1 MSAVTPQIELVV
13 TKLWPPVLRPVL
25 VPRERPL
32 SILRSGE
39 GCTLT
44 LVDAPAGSG
53 KTTALAQ
60 WLAADA
66 DTLSACWFSV
76 DPSDNDPTRFWTYAI
91 MAVRGAI
98 PGFGEASLA
107 ALRGG
112 AEVATFVL
120 PPAINE
126 LAAADSRLAL
136 VIDDYHLIRNPAIH
150 RQVEQLLDHLPDGVQ
165 VVISTRVD
173 PPLPLSRW
181 RGRGQLAELRAAD
194 LRFSDTEASALL
206 ERMQLSVGADDVERL
221 VERTEGWAAGLSLA
235 GLSMSGRADTSG
247 FVQEFAGTDRHVLDY
262 LGAEVLAGLEPEAQH
277 FLVQSSVL
285 QRLSGPLCDAVM
297 ERRGSGRLLQQLE
310 RSNAFVVPLGGTR
323 EWYRLH
329 HLFGEVLQ
337 SELRSEHPGLVP
349 LLHRRASRW
358 FAEEGMTFEAIE
370 HAVEACDAALV
381 AELLTP
387 VSLLYLGD
395 GQADTVRSWLKRL
408 GEESVA
414 GDARLC
420 LVAGARQIVLGDD
433 PAMTRWLDRAEDL
446 SYAGP
451 LAGGPASIEAGVA
464 TIRGI
469 VTSGRL
475 SEHLGAARR
484 AVELE
489 RDDPT
494 IWQPLAAGGLAS
506 ALYWTGDPEEARP
519 CLEIAARSPLP
530 LLAAAAYGYLGMIA
544 ADDGD
549 APAADHYA
557 AEGERLGEEHK
568 LLVSPP
574 YGRVLLARGRT
585 HLLRGALAAGI
596 SSLEAAISVLRPG
609 PYPLELA
616 DALLWLAQARQ
627 LAGSPDTARA
637 ARGEAQLLLEGF
649 PELGILAE
657 RWEATARRLAGEQSD
672 AVSVLPVALDE
683 LSARERDVLQL
694 LATALS
700 EAEIGQELFISYH
713 TVHSHVRTIYRKLGT
728 SSRAQ
733 TVERARTTGLL
744 PAPLA
749 RRADGAGAGA
759 PAPAAEATR
768 PPSP

>member
-1 MSAVTPQIELVV
+1 VTELVV

-53 KTTALAQ
+53 KTTALSQ

-66 DTLSACWFSV
+66 ERLSACWFSV

-91 MAVRGAI
+91 MAVREAI
-98 PGFGEASLA
+98 PGFGDASLA

-126 LAAADSRLAL
+126 LATADPHLAL
-136 VIDDYHLIRNPAIH
+136 VIDDYHLIRNHAIH
-150 RQVEQLLDHLPDGVQ
+150 RQVEQLLDHLPGGVQ
-165 VVISTRVD
+165 VVISTRAD

-194 LRFSDTEASALL
+194 LRFSETEASALL
-206 ERMQLSVGADDVERL
+206 ERMQLVVSPDDVERL

-235 GLSMSGRADTSG
+235 GLSMSGRDDTSA

-262 LGAEVLAGLEPEAQH
+262 LGSEVLAGLAPEAQR
-277 FLVQSSVL
+277 FLVQASVL
-285 QRLSGPLCDAVM
+285 QRLSGPLCDAVL
-297 ERRGSGRLLQQLE
+297 ERRGSGRLLEELE
-310 RSNAFVVPLGGTR
+310 HSNAFVVPLGGTR

-337 SELRSEHPGLVP
+337 SELRHEHAGLVAV
-349 LLHRRASRW
+349 LHRRASRW

-370 HAVEACDAALV
+370 HAVQAGDAPLV
-381 AELLTP
+381 ADLLNP
-387 VSLLYLGD
+387 VSLGYLGG
-395 GQADTVRSWLKRL
+395 GQVETVRAWLDRL

-414 GDARLC
+414 TDARLC
-420 LVAGARQIVLGDD
+420 LVAGAGQIVVGDD
-433 PAMTRWLDRAEDL
+433 PAMTRWLDRAEEL
-446 SYAGP
+446 SYDGSLP
-451 LAGGPASIEAGVA
+451 GGPASIEAGVA
-464 TIRGI
+464 TVRGV

-475 SEHLGAARR
+475 SEHLEAARR

-489 RDDPT
+489 RADPT
-494 IWQPLAAGGLAS
+494 VWRHLACGGLAS
-506 ALYWTGDPEEARP
+506 ALYWTGARADARP
-519 CLEIAARSPLP
+519 YIDVAARSPIP
-530 LLAAAAYGYLGMIA
+530 LLASTAHGLLGMMA
-544 ADDGD
+544 ADDAD
-549 APAADHYA
+549 VAAADHCA
-557 AEGERLGEEHK
+557 TEGERLGEEHK
-568 LLVSPP
+568 LLTNPP

-585 HLLRGALAAGI
+585 HGLRGALAASI
-596 SSLEAAISVLRPG
+596 SSLEAAVFVLRCA
-609 PYPLELA
+609 PYPLERA
-616 DALLWLAQARQ
+616 DALLWLAQARH
-627 LAGSPDTARA
+627 LAGSPDSARA
-637 ARGEAQLLLEGF
+637 ALGEARLVLEDL

-657 RWEATARRLAGEQSD
+657 RWEANERRLAGEQP
-672 AVSVLPVALDE
+672 AVASAAPVAVDE
-683 LSARERDVLQL
+683 LSARELEVLRML
-694 LATALS
+694 PTALS

-728 SSRAQ
+728 TSRAQ
-733 TVERARTTGLL
+733 AVERARATGLL
-744 PAPLA
+744 PAPLGPSG
-749 RRADGAGAGA
+749 DGAGG
-759 PAPAAEATR
+759 
-768 PPSP
+768 

>member
-1 MSAVTPQIELVV
+1 M
-13 TKLWPPVLRPVL
+13 LRPVL

-32 SILRSGE
+32 AILRSGE

-60 WLAADA
+60 WLAAEA
-66 DTLSACWFSV
+66 DRVSACWFSV
-76 DPSDNDPTRFWTYAI
+76 DPSDNDPVRFWTYAI
-91 MAVRGAI
+91 TAVREGI
-98 PGFGEASLA
+98 PGFGDASLA

-112 AEVATFVL
+112 ADVATFVL

-126 LAAADSRLAL
+126 LVAADTRLAL

-150 RQVEQLLDHLPDGVQ
+150 WQVEQLLDHLPDGVQ
-165 VVISTRVD
+165 VVISTRAD

-194 LRFSDTEASALL
+194 LRFSDAEASALL
-206 ERMQLSVGADDVERL
+206 ERMQLDVHADDVERL

-235 GLSMSGRADTSG
+235 GLSMSGRNDTSG
-247 FVQEFAGTDRHVLDY
+247 FVRDFAGTDRHVLDY
-262 LGAEVLAGLEPEAQH
+262 LGSEVLAGLASDAQR

-297 ERRGSGRLLQQLE
+297 ERRGSARLLADLE
-310 RSNAFVVPLGGTR
+310 RSNAFVVPLGGAR
-323 EWYRLH
+323 HWYRLH

-337 SELRSEHPGLVP
+337 SELRTEHAGLVP

-370 HAVEACDAALV
+370 HAVAAGDAGLV
-381 AELLTP
+381 ADLLSP
-387 VSLLYLGD
+387 VSLAYLGG
-395 GQADTVRSWLKRL
+395 GQVDTVRAWLDRL
-408 GEESVA
+408 GEASVA
-414 GDARLC
+414 SDPRLC
-420 LVAGARQIVLGDD
+420 LAAGAGQIVLGDD
-433 PAMTRWLDRAEDL
+433 PEMTRWLDRAEEL
-446 SYAGP
+446 PWAGP
-451 LAGGPASIEAGVA
+451 LPGGPASIEAGVA
-464 TIRGI
+464 TVRGV

-475 SEHLGAARR
+475 SRHLEAGRR

-494 IWQPLAAGGLAS
+494 IWRDLACGGHGV
-506 ALYWTGDPEEARP
+506 ALYWTGQRDEARP
-519 CLEIAARSPLP
+519 YIEAAARSPLP
-530 LLAAAAYGYLGMIA
+530 LLAAAGYGVLGMMA

-549 APAADHYA
+549 AAAADHYA

-568 LLVSPP
+568 LLTSPP
-574 YGRVLLARGRT
+574 YGRVLLARGRA
-585 HLLRGALAAGI
+585 HGLRGAPAASI
-596 SSLEAAISVLRPG
+596 SSLEAAALVLRPG
-609 PYPLELA
+609 PYPVDLA
-616 DALLWLAQARQ
+616 DALLCLAQARH
-627 LAGSPDTARA
+627 LAGSPESARA
-637 ARGEAQLLLEGF
+637 ARGEARLVLEDL

-657 RWEATARRLAGEQSD
+657 RWEATERLLSGAQDRD
-672 AVSVLPVALDE
+672 AAAVQVSMDE
-683 LSARERDVLQL
+683 LSARELDVLQML
-694 LATALS
+694 PTALS

-728 SSRAQ
+728 TSRAQ

-744 PAPLA
+744 SAPLG
-749 RRADGAGAGA
+749 RSSDGAG
-759 PAPAAEATR
+759 R
-768 PPSP
+768 

>member
-1 MSAVTPQIELVV
+1 MDAGPPEIHLVV

-32 SILRSGE
+32 AILRSGE

-66 DTLSACWFSV
+66 DRLSACWFSV

-91 MAVRGAI
+91 TAVREAI
-98 PGFGEASLA
+98 PGFGDASLA

-112 AEVATFVL
+112 ADIATFVL

-126 LAAADSRLAL
+126 LAAADPRLAL
-136 VIDDYHLIRNPAIH
+136 VVDDYHLIRNPAIH

-165 VVISTRVD
+165 VVISTRAD

-181 RGRGQLAELRAAD
+181 RGRGQLVELRAAD
-194 LRFSDTEASALL
+194 LRFSGAEASALM
-206 ERMQLSVGADDVERL
+206 ERMRLDVGADDVERL

-235 GLSMSGRADTSG
+235 GLSMSGRDDTSG
-247 FVQEFAGTDRHVLDY
+247 FVRDFAGTDRHVLDY
-262 LGAEVLAGLEPEAQH
+262 LGSEVLAGLAPDAQR

-285 QRLSGPLCDAVM
+285 GRLSGPLCDAVL
-297 ERRGSGRLLQQLE
+297 ERRGSGRLLQELE
-310 RSNAFVVPLGGTR
+310 HSNAFVVPLGGTR

-337 SELRSEHPGLVP
+337 SELRTEHAGLVP

-358 FAEEGMTFEAIE
+358 FAGEGMTFEAIE
-370 HAVEACDAALV
+370 HAVEAGDGGLV
-381 AELLTP
+381 ADLLGP
-387 VSLLYLGD
+387 VCLVYLGG
-395 GQADTVRSWLKRL
+395 GQVDTVRSWLDRL

-414 GDARLC
+414 ADPRLC
-420 LVAGARQIVLGDD
+420 LVAGAGQIVLGDD
-433 PAMTRWLDRAEDL
+433 PELTRWLARAEELPYD
-446 SYAGP
+446 AP
-451 LAGGPASIEAGVA
+451 LPGGPATIEAGVA
-464 TIRGI
+464 TVRGI

-475 SEHLGAARR
+475 SEHLEAARR

-489 RDDPT
+489 RGDQT
-494 IWQPLAAGGLAS
+494 IWRHLACGGLGT
-506 ALYWTGDPEEARP
+506 ALYWTGASEEARP
-519 CLEIAARSPLP
+519 YIEVAARSPLP
-530 LLAAAAYGYLGMIA
+530 LLASAAYGVLGMMA

-549 APAADHYA
+549 AAAADHYA

-568 LLVSPP
+568 LLTSPP

-585 HLLRGALAAGI
+585 HGLRGAPAASI
-596 SSLEAAISVLRPG
+596 SSLEAAVSVLRPG
-609 PYPLELA
+609 PYPLECA
-616 DALLWLAQARQ
+616 DTLLWLARARHQ
-627 LAGSPDTARA
+627 AGSPDSART
-637 ARGEAQLLLEGF
+637 ARGEARLALEDL

-657 RWEATARRLAGEQSD
+657 RWEATERLLRGEQPGE
-672 AVSVLPVALDE
+672 VPKVPVAMDE
-683 LSARERDVLQL
+683 LSARELDVLRML
-694 LATALS
+694 PTALS

-733 TVERARTTGLL
+733 TVQRARATGLL
-744 PAPLA
+744 PAPLG
-749 RRADGAGAGA
+749 RSADGGG
-759 PAPAAEATR
+759 R
-768 PPSP
+768 

>member
-1 MSAVTPQIELVV
+1 MSAVSPEMELVV

-32 SILRSGE
+32 SILRSGD

-66 DTLSACWFSV
+66 DRLSACWFSV
-76 DPSDNDPTRFWTYAI
+76 DPSDNDPTRFWTYAV
-91 MAVRGAI
+91 MAMREAV

-112 AEVATFVL
+112 ADVATFVL

-126 LAAADSRLAL
+126 LAAADPHLAL

-165 VVISTRVD
+165 VVISTRAD

-194 LRFSDTEASALL
+194 LRFSDAEASALL
-206 ERMQLSVGADDVERL
+206 ERMQLVVGADDVERL

-235 GLSMSGRADTSG
+235 GLSMSGRDDTSG
-247 FVQEFAGTDRHVLDY
+247 FVREFAGTDRHVLDY
-262 LGAEVLAGLEPEAQH
+262 LGSEVLAGLTPEAQR

-285 QRLSGPLCDAVM
+285 HRLSGPLCDAVM
-297 ERRGSGRLLQQLE
+297 ERRGSGRLLEQLE
-310 RSNAFVVPLGGTR
+310 HSNAFVVPLGGTR

-337 SELRSEHPGLVP
+337 SELRTEHAGLIPV
-349 LLHRRASRW
+349 LHRRAGRW
-358 FAEEGMTFEAIE
+358 FAGEGMTFEAIE
-370 HAVEACDAALV
+370 HAVQAGDAGLV
-381 AELLTP
+381 ADLLSP
-387 VSLLYLGD
+387 VSLAYLGG
-395 GQADTVRSWLKRL
+395 GQVDTVRAWLDRL
-408 GEESVA
+408 GEEAVA
-414 GDARLC
+414 ADPRLC
-420 LVAGARQIVLGDD
+420 LAAGAGEIVVGDD
-433 PAMTRWLDRAEDL
+433 PEMTRWLDRAEEVPY
-446 SYAGP
+446 SGP
-451 LAGGPASIEAGVA
+451 LPGGPASIEAGVA
-464 TIRGI
+464 TVRGV

-475 SEHLGAARR
+475 SHHLEAGRR

-489 RDDPT
+489 RDDPS
-494 IWQPLAAGGLAS
+494 IWRPLAFGGHAT
-506 ALYWTGDPEEARP
+506 ALYWTGDPEESRP
-519 CLEIAARSPLP
+519 YMEVAARAPLP
-530 LLAAAAYGYLGMIA
+530 LLACAAYGFLGMMA

-549 APAADHYA
+549 AAAADHYSTR
-557 AEGERLGEEHK
+557 GERLGEEHK
-568 LLVSPP
+568 LLTSPP
-574 YGRVLLARGRT
+574 YGRILLARGRT
-585 HLLRGALAAGI
+585 HGLRGALAASI
-596 SSLEAAISVLRPG
+596 SSLEAAVFVLRPG

-616 DALLWLAQARQ
+616 DALLWLAQVRH
-627 LAGSPDTARA
+627 LAGSTDSARA
-637 ARGEAQLLLEGF
+637 AGGEARLVLEDL

-657 RWEATARRLAGEQSD
+657 RWEATERLLAGGQPD
-672 AVSVLPVALDE
+672 AAPAAPVAVDE
-683 LSARERDVLQL
+683 LSAREMDVLQML
-694 LATALS
+694 PTALT
-700 EAEIGQELFISYH
+700 EAEIGHELFISYH

-733 TVERARTTGLL
+733 TVERARATGLL
-744 PAPLA
+744 AMPLG
-749 RRADGAGAGA
+749 RSVDGAG
-759 PAPAAEATR
+759 R
-768 PPSP
+768 